1 MNNKDT
7 SSNGMSHKKV
17 SNKVMG
23 DDQDSQPVVTP
34 RARTNLQNVHMLK
47 SQLRVSQTLN
57 ILVRM
62 GLTILEVQLGQTT
75 PVVKIQATQATK
87 KFRAVVL
94 KRRLHNGQCNSY
106 YSTQLNQ
113 CSIQWESKYVH

>member
-1 MNNKDT
+1 M
-7 SSNGMSHKKV
+7 
-17 SNKVMG
+17 SNKSMSSHHVG
-23 DDQDSQPVVTP
+23 NRNLGNSQGSQPLAKP
-34 RARTNLQNVHMLK
+34 RARMNRQNVHMLK

-62 GLTILEVQLGQTT
+62 GLTILEVHLGETT
-75 PVVKIQATQATK
+75 PLIIIQGSEKAK
-87 KFRAVVL
+87 KLHALVL
-94 KRRLHNGQCNSY
+94 KRRLHNGVLSSY